1 MSEHEDQ
8 QALFCWMRLHEAEY
22 PELHFA
28 FAIPNGTR
36 TTPRVAAKMK
46 AEGVLK
52 GVSDIFLPAA
62 RGGRHGLFIEMKTD
76 KGRLS
81 PEQSAFL
88 EAMNA
93 AGYHAVMCRGWEQ
106 AAEAI
111 LDYLGKET

>member
-8 QALFCWMRLHEAEY
+8 QALFHWARIASRDY
-22 PELHFA
+22 PELCGM

-36 TTPRVAAKMK
+36 TTPRVAARMK

-62 RGGRHGLFIEMKTD
+62 RGGKHGLFIEMKTER
-76 KGRLS
+76 GRLS
-81 PEQSAFL
+81 PEQIAFL
-88 EAMNA
+88 AAMNA

-106 AAEAI
+106 AAETI
-111 LDYLGKET
+111 LDYLRKE

>member
-1 MSEHEDQ
+1 MSEHEHQ
-8 QALFCWMRLHEAEY
+8 VNLFQWMRLHEAQY
-22 PELHFA
+22 PELKFA

-62 RGGRHGLFIEMKTD
+62 RGDKHGLFIEMKTER
-76 KGRLS
+76 GRLS
-81 PEQSAFL
+81 PEQIAFL
-88 EAMNA
+88 AAMNA

-106 AAEAI
+106 AAETI
-111 LDYLGKET
+111 LDYLRKE

>member
-1 MSEHEDQ
+1 MSEHDEQ
-8 QALFCWMRLHEAEY
+8 CALFQWAAIAASDY
-22 PELHFA
+22 PALQMM

-36 TTPRVAAKMK
+36 AVPRVAAKMK

-62 RGGRHGLFIEMKTD
+62 RGGKHGMFIELKTG

-81 PEQSAFL
+81 PEQIAFL
-88 EAMNA
+88 GAMNA

-106 AAEAI
+106 AAETI
-111 LDYLGKET
+111 LEYLGKE

>member
-8 QALFCWMRLHEAEY
+8 QALFHWISIAARDY
-22 PELHFA
+22 PELKNA

-36 TTPRVAAKMK
+36 TTPRVAARMK

-52 GVSDIFLPAA
+52 GVSDIFLPVA
-62 RGGRHGLFIEMKTD
+62 RGGKHGMFIEMKTG

-106 AAEAI
+106 AAETI
-111 LDYLGKET
+111 LEYLRKE